1 VKITARALDHEL
13 PSEDDLVK
21 YDKHYIKKILG
32 NNLNSYRNQEEEIR
46 LSMTSSKVKA
56 LISKQ
61 SQDKDDEFKKS
72 KTLLADKL
80 GLGKLNAS

>member
-1 VKITARALDHEL
+1 
-13 PSEDDLVK
+13 
-21 YDKHYIKKILG
+21 
-32 NNLNSYRNQEEEIR
+32 
-46 LSMTSSKVKA
+46 MTSSKVKA

-80 GLGKLNAS
+80 GLGKLNASQVEEDEDLNSDNFEKELDEVIHHI

>member
-1 VKITARALDHEL
+1 
-13 PSEDDLVK
+13 
-21 YDKHYIKKILG
+21 
-32 NNLNSYRNQEEEIR
+32 
-46 LSMTSSKVKA
+46 MTSSKVKA

-80 GLGKLNAS
+80 GLGKLNASQVEEEDLSSENFEKELDEVIHHI

>member
-1 VKITARALDHEL
+1 
-13 PSEDDLVK
+13 
-21 YDKHYIKKILG
+21 
-32 NNLNSYRNQEEEIR
+32 
-46 LSMTSSKVKA
+46 MTSSKVKA

-80 GLGKLNAS
+80 GLGKLNASQVEEEEDLSSENFEKELDEVIHHI